1 MFIIKKIEE
10 LKVNNMQYMFSPGFF
25 GTRGPFFMDLVTL
38 IVALLP
44 LLVAGAIYL
53 AKTKRYKAHTYAQI
67 FIFAFSVIV
76 LGYFETGVRMVGGFD
91 SFMKDSGVSHNYAF
105 IVLVF
110 HIAISIITLIIW
122 SITLF
127 MAKKQVQL
135 KKHRKAGIMTFTGVV
150 LTSLTGIWVY
160 FLMFVY

>member
-1 MFIIKKIEE
+1 MD
-10 LKVNNMQYMFSPGFF
+10 YMFEVGFF
-25 GTRGPFFMDLVTL
+25 GTRAPIFMDVVTL

-53 AKTKRYKAHTYAQI
+53 AKTKRYKAHVYAQI
-67 FIFAFSVIV
+67 LIFAFSVIV

-91 SFMKDSGVSHNYAF
+91 SFMKESGVSHNYAF
-105 IVLVF
+105 IVLIF
-110 HIAISIITLIIW
+110 HIAISIVTLIIW
-122 SITLF
+122 STTIF

-135 KKHRKAGIMTFTGVV
+135 KKHRKAGLMTFTGVV
-150 LTSLTGIWVY
+150 MTSLTGIWVY

>member
-1 MFIIKKIEE
+1 MFH
-10 LKVNNMQYMFSPGFF
+10 PGFL
-25 GTRGPFFMDLVTL
+25 GTRAPFFMDVVTL

-44 LLVAGAIYL
+44 LLVVSAIYL
-53 AKTKRYKAHTYAQI
+53 AKIKKYKLHSYAQI

-91 SFMKDSGVSHNYAF
+91 AFMQKSSVSYNYAF

-110 HIAISIITLIIW
+110 HIAISIITIIVW
-122 SITLF
+122 GMAIF
-127 MAKKQVQL
+127 MAKKLLRQN
-135 KKHRKAGIMTFTGVV
+135 KHRKIGLVTFSGVV